1 MPQDKKPSSPPLPP
15 TEYKARSRSLEEVST
30 LDAEYALGPR
40 AYERDDE
47 AGIDDLPDG
56 DGLRSDLGKNPLPE
70 GYWGAYPDGKP
81 EGEP

>member
-1 MPQDKKPSSPPLPP
+1 MPQDTKPSTPL
-15 TEYKARSRSLEEVST
+15 TEYEARSRPIEEEVST

-81 EGEP
+81 DGVP